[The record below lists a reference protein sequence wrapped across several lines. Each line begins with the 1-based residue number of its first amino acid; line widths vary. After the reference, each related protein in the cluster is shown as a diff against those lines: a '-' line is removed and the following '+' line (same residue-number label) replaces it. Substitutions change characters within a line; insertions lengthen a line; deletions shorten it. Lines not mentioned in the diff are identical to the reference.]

1 VPSCELKSEE
11 GRILMVPTTE
21 KVWEEFNTGLKLFI
35 LKRVPDEPSAED
47 ILQFSRVGALLLS
60 LNGLISCPQW
70 V

>member
-1 VPSCELKSEE
+1 
-11 GRILMVPTTE
+11 MVPTTE

-35 LKRVPDEPSAED
+35 LKRVPDEPSTDD